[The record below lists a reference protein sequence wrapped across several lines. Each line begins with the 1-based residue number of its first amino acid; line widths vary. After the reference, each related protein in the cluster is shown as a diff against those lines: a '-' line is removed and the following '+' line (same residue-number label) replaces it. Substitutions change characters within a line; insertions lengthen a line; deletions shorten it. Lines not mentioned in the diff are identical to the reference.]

1 MKIFTIFLAFLL
13 FLCTSAYSQIIDVH
27 MHCYTEEDYYGGT
40 PHPYGGIESPANAED
55 HLQETLQ
62 YMDKHDIEF
71 AVISGSMESVEKWA
85 KADPRFIPGFADEKK
100 LPDIEK
106 FEEMVKNGKIKVFGE
121 IMAVYLGRTLN
132 DPIYE
137 PYLAICEEYG
147 IPVAYHTGGGP
158 PMTPYMKCCPDFR
171 ISLGDPLLIED
182 VLVKYP
188 DLKLYL
194 MHAGEVFFE
203 HGVRMMSLYR
213 HLYVDIAVLLW
224 VDPIVQDYAVR
235 FLKLA
240 RQAGVLDRVM
250 YGSDQMVWPGAI
262 TRSIEFLDSMDF
274 LTEEEKRMILY
285 DNAKRFLEIES
296 SADLIGE

>member
-1 MKIFTIFLAFLL
+1 
-13 FLCTSAYSQIIDVH
+13 
-27 MHCYTEEDYYGGT
+27 
-40 PHPYGGIESPANAED
+40 
-55 HLQETLQ
+55 
-62 YMDKHDIEF
+62 
-71 AVISGSMESVEKWA
+71 
-85 KADPRFIPGFADEKK
+85 
-100 LPDIEK
+100 
-106 FEEMVKNGKIKVFGE
+106 
-121 IMAVYLGRTLN
+121 
-132 DPIYE
+132 
-137 PYLAICEEYG
+137 
-147 IPVAYHTGGGP
+147 
-158 PMTPYMKCCPDFR
+158 MKCCPDFR

-240 RQAGVLDRVM
+240 KRAGVLDRVM

-262 TRSIEFLDSMDF
+262 TSSIEFLDSMDF

-285 DNAKRFLEIES
+285 GNAKRFLEIES
-296 SADLIGE
+296 SADLMVK